1 MPSKALNLICE
12 TPSMSLD
19 DYTVLIEQANP
30 YSPKTWTITGPFTE
44 ANRRNRNNRIY
55 PLEEMVE
62 QINEFNET
70 LVAQHRALGE
80 LEHPQYPQINAAE
93 ACHLI
98 TELKQDG
105 NLFIGKSKV
114 LPTPKGKVVEGLLSG
129 GVKLGISSRS
139 LGEVDPNGVVTG
151 FQLCTFDIVADP
163 SCPAAFVDGILE
175 SKRFV
180 CLGDGKYETVYEELD
195 KKLSKLPTNST
206 EKENYIFESVMAFL
220 KRL

>member
-1 MPSKALNLICE
+1 MAKGLNLICE
-12 TPSMSLD
+12 TPTLD
-19 DYTVLIEQANP
+19 LSDYTVAIEQANP
-30 YSPKTWTITGPFTE
+30 YTPKTWTISGPFTE
-44 ANRRNRNNRIY
+44 ANKRNRNNRIY
-55 PLEEMVE
+55 PLEEMVQ

-70 LVAQHRALGE
+70 LVSQHRALGE

-105 NLFIGKSKV
+105 NLFIGKSKI
-114 LPTPKGKVVEGLLSG
+114 LSTPKGKVVEGLLQG

-180 CLGDGKYETVYEELD
+180 CLGDGKYETIYEELD
-195 KKLSKLPTNST
+195 KKLATLPVDKG
-206 EKENYIFESVMAFL
+206 EKEKYIFESIMNFL
-220 KRL
+220 KKL

>member
-1 MPSKALNLICE
+1 MAKALNLICE
-12 TPSMSLD
+12 TPSHDLG
-19 DYTVLIEQANP
+19 DYTVLVEQANQ
-30 YSPKTWTITGPFTE
+30 YTPKTWFISGPFTE

-55 PLEEMVE
+55 PLDEMVQ
-62 QINEFNET
+62 QINEFNENFVT
-70 LVAQHRALGE
+70 QHRALGE

-98 TELKQDG
+98 TELKQEG
-105 NLFIGKSKV
+105 NLFIGRSKI
-114 LPTPKGKVVEGLLSG
+114 LPTPKGKVVEGLLQG

-175 SKRFV
+175 SKKFI
-180 CLGDGKYETVYEELD
+180 CIGDGKYETVFNELD
-195 KKLSKLPTNST
+195 KKLAKLPVKSNDK
-206 EKENYIFESVMAFL
+206 EKYIFESIVAFL
-220 KRL
+220 KKL